1 MSVPYETVRSE
12 MARFQPKNK
21 SKPSKPSVEPTIPN
35 KRRDKQQLKK
45 FEAQKKHVQ
54 ELASIVKTEAKVIRF
69 PDKFERKKRTETF
82 ADGPEQIDIRAP
94 KRGKS
99 DADAVDEE
107 KFLKYNRGE
116 GFVPSKIKSKIDKK
130 KLEAKEQKRQWTAEF
145 STKTEILLTERA
157 GFIEA
162 DDNERTCQYSQH
174 DIAKNVDIT
183 AMTKQFDLDLQFGIY
198 RMNYTKNGRHLLLGG
213 KRGHVAAFDWVRKT
227 LACEMNV
234 MEEVYDIKWLH
245 LETMFAVA
253 QKDWVYIYDNQG
265 IELHCLKVLNK
276 VTRMEF
282 LPYHFLLATASEEG
296 YLSWLDTSIGKIVS
310 DFSAK
315 KGKLSVMTQNPYNA
329 CICLGHRNGTVTM
342 WSPTVQKPLASLLC
356 HKAGIQSVAVNHTGT
371 YMATSAGD
379 SQLRIW
385 DVRNLEGPLNT
396 FRTRTPINNLAFSQ
410 RGLLATSRGN
420 IVEVYEDCCKE
431 NIELPYLRHTTSG
444 VVGNLQFCPFE
455 DVLGVAHKRGFTSML
470 VPGSGEPNYDALE
483 ANPFQTKKQRK
494 EAEVK
499 ALLEKIQPEMISLDP
514 QVITEVHVPT
524 LKEKIEARNKL
535 LFLKPPEINFEP
547 RRKANK
553 AGGSVQRAKV
563 KKIVK
568 ETAKKDF
575 IQSTKALGVKEIVKS
590 LTGATDKNVDVEKP
604 KSVLDRFRSKTKR

>member
-1 MSVPYETVRSE
+1 

-45 FEAQKKHVQ
+45 FEAQKKHVE

-107 KFLKYNRGE
+107 KFLKH
-116 GFVPSKIKSKIDKK
+116 
-130 KLEAKEQKRQWTAEF
+130 
-145 STKTEILLTERA
+145 
-157 GFIEA
+157 A

-420 IVEVYEDCCKE
+420 IVEV
-431 NIELPYLRHTTSG
+431 RT
-444 VVGNLQFCPFE
+444 
-455 DVLGVAHKRGFTSML
+455 
-470 VPGSGEPNYDALE
+470 
-483 ANPFQTKKQRK
+483 
-494 EAEVK
+494 
-499 ALLEKIQPEMISLDP
+499 
-514 QVITEVHVPT
+514 
-524 LKEKIEARNKL
+524 
-535 LFLKPPEINFEP
+535 
-547 RRKANK
+547 
-553 AGGSVQRAKV
+553 
-563 KKIVK
+563 
-568 ETAKKDF
+568 
-575 IQSTKALGVKEIVKS
+575 
-590 LTGATDKNVDVEKP
+590 
-604 KSVLDRFRSKTKR
+604 